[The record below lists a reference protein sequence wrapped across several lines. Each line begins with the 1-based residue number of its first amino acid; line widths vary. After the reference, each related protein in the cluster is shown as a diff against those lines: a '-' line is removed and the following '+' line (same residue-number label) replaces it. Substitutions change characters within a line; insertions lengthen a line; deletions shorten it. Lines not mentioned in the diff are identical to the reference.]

1 MVTTCTCQDRHVSHV
16 APRPSLRRL
25 RSVRAGR
32 SSKPRVVSM
41 RRRAVTRQ
49 ISGGSAVS
57 HVPRVVLLLTRVSM
71 FQCGAVTRQISG
83 GSAVRH
89 V

>member
-1 MVTTCTCQDRHVSHV
+1 MSHV

-49 ISGGSAVS
+49 ISGGSAVR
-57 HVPRVVLLLTRVSM
+57 HVPRVLLSLTRVVLLYARMLLSLTRVSVRGRHQTDLRG
-71 FQCGAVTRQISG
+71 QCGE
-83 GSAVRH
+83 
-89 V
+89 